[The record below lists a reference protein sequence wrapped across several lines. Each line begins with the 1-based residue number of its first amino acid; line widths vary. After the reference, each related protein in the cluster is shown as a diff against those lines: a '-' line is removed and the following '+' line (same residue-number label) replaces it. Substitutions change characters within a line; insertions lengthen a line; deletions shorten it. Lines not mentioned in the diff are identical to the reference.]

1 MKVSE
6 LLTTLR
12 DINPDVPVHILL
24 DSGAGAGED
33 EVVYTVDGALDSAVR
48 ENGVFTPSIVL
59 VCGREV

>member
-24 DSGAGAGED
+24 DSGAGED
-33 EVVYTVDGALDSAVR
+33 EAVYTVDDALDSAVR